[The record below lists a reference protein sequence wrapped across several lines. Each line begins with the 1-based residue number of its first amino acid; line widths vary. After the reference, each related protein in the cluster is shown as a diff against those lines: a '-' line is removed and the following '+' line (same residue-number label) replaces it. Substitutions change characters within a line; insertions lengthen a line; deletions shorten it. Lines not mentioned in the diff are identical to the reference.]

1 MTKIY
6 TITKTRFA
14 SETEYKQTGTLE
26 ELIESYS
33 YTLATGASYE
43 HERGNKKINLKP
55 KTAKSLV
62 TQLNQSARN
71 SAKYYQSCF
80 YELTG
85 GV

>member
-6 TITKTRFA
+6 TITKTQL
-14 SETEYKQTGTLE
+14 STGTEYKQTGTLE

-43 HERGNKKINLKP
+43 HEHGNMKINLKP
-55 KTAKSLV
+55 KTIQSLV
-62 TQLNQSARN
+62 IHLNQSARN
-71 SAKYYQSCF
+71 SAKCYPSCF